1 MYKRKIYNKIL
12 TWKKESNGR
21 TALLIEGPKRVGK
34 STVVKEFAKKEYESF
49 ILVDFFRASNETK
62 ALFDDLSD
70 LDYIFLQLQLT
81 YHVSLTTRKSAII
94 FDEVQLCPKARQA
107 IKAFVEDGRYD
118 YIETGSLISIHK
130 NVKDILIPSEERK
143 IQMFPMDFEEFRWA
157 LDDEVTV
164 PMLKNLYQAGKPLGQ
179 AAHRKVMRD
188 YRLYMLVGGMPQAVE
203 SYIQTNDF
211 KQVDDVKRDILSLY
225 HDDFF
230 KIDPSGKLSRL
241 FEAIPAQ
248 LNSNASRYQV
258 SGVLSGN
265 RAGNILEDIAEL
277 KDSGTVLVSYLA
289 NDPNIG
295 LSQNKDLTRFKLFTA
310 DTGLFVTLSF
320 KDKDFTENDIYA
332 KLLNDKLQTNLGYL
346 YENIIAQTLAS
357 NGHDLFYHT
366 FTNEA
371 SKRNYEIDF
380 ITTYNRKICPIEVKS
395 SGYKMHS
402 SIDKFSEKFS
412 SRISRKI
419 LAYTKDV
426 QKDGNVELL
435 PVYMVQFL

>member
-1 MYKRKIYNKIL
+1 
-12 TWKKESNGR
+12 
-21 TALLIEGPKRVGK
+21 
-34 STVVKEFAKKEYESF
+34 
-49 ILVDFFRASNETK
+49 
-62 ALFDDLSD
+62 
-70 LDYIFLQLQLT
+70 
-81 YHVSLTTRKSAII
+81 
-94 FDEVQLCPKARQA
+94 
-107 IKAFVEDGRYD
+107 
-118 YIETGSLISIHK
+118 
-130 NVKDILIPSEERK
+130 
-143 IQMFPMDFEEFRWA
+143 
-157 LDDEVTV
+157 
-164 PMLKNLYQAGKPLGQ
+164 MLKKLYEEGKPLGP

-230 KIDPSGKLSRL
+230 KIDPSGKLSTL

-277 KDSGTVLVSYLA
+277 KDSGTVLVSYH
-289 NDPNIG
+289 
-295 LSQNKDLTRFKLFTA
+295 
-310 DTGLFVTLSF
+310 TLSF

-380 ITTYNRKICPIEVKS
+380 IFI
-395 SGYKMHS
+395 H
-402 SIDKFSEKFS
+402 
-412 SRISRKI
+412 
-419 LAYTKDV
+419 
-426 QKDGNVELL
+426 
-435 PVYMVQFL
+435 